1 VKGKIHHVWIEII
14 TSKTNQPVSVPL
26 IIAKGEKDGKKRIKV
41 LILSLGPVLGLSTTI
56 HGDEAKGITIFQK
69 IFKMIDLTRLSGT
82 LMTV

>member
-1 VKGKIHHVWIEII
+1 MFGLTSSLLKQIKRFLFLSSLQKVRKMVKNK
-14 TSKTNQPVSVPL
+14 L
-26 IIAKGEKDGKKRIKV
+26 I
-41 LILSLGPVLGLSTTI
+41 LNLSLGPVLGLSTTI

>member
-1 VKGKIHHVWIEII
+1 MFGLTSSLLKQIKQFLFLSSLQKVRKMVKK
-14 TSKTNQPVSVPL
+14 KL
-26 IIAKGEKDGKKRIKV
+26 I
-41 LILSLGPVLGLSTTI
+41 LNLSLGPVLGLSTTI